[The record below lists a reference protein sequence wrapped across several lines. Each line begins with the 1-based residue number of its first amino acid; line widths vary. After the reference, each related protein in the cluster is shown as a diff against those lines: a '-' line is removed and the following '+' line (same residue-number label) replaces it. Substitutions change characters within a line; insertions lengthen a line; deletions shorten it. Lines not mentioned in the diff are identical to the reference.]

1 MIDFDETDDGGH
13 APRREFETTIPLINV
28 VFLLLIFFL
37 LAGTLGESDEIGVN
51 LPSGTIDDPSPPQR
65 VTLYVESDGFVWV
78 GDQVMEPALAG
89 FMLKEFMKD
98 KDKSRVSIK
107 ADEAAPAESVLTLME
122 GLRGAGVQQVTL
134 LTERGS

>member
-1 MIDFDETDDGGH
+1 MIEFDEQDGH
-13 APRREFETTIPLINV
+13 QPRREFETTIPLINV

-37 LAGTLGESDEIGVN
+37 LAGTLGESNSDVKVT
-51 LPSGTIDDPSPPQR
+51 LPSGTIDDPAPPQK
-65 VTLYVESDGFVWV
+65 VTIYVEADGFVWV
-78 GDQVMEPALAG
+78 GDQVMEPSLAG
-89 FMLKEFMKD
+89 FMLKDFMKD

>member
-1 MIDFDETDDGGH
+1 MMEFDEIEGGH
-13 APRREFETTIPLINV
+13 QPRREFETTIPLINV

-37 LAGTLGESDEIGVN
+37 LAGTLGQSNSDVAVN
-51 LPSGTIDDPSPPQR
+51 LPTGAIDDPAPPQK

-98 KDKSRVSIK
+98 KDRSRVSIK
-107 ADEAAPAESVLTLME
+107 ADESAPAESVLTLME

>member
-1 MIDFDETDDGGH
+1 MIEFDEQDGAP

-37 LAGTLGESDEIGVN
+37 LAGTLGETSEVGVN
-51 LPSGTIDDPSPPQR
+51 LPSGTIDDPAPPQK
-65 VTLYVESDGFVWV
+65 VTLYVEADGFVWV
-78 GDQVMEPALAG
+78 GDQVMEPSLAG
-89 FMLKEFMKD
+89 FMLKDFMRD

-107 ADEAAPAESVLTLME
+107 ADQAAPAESVLTLME